1 MISVRVP
8 SRIQESV
15 RQIASSGSNVPRGAE
30 CLVVSWIVQGLGLGR
45 QVLSVDS
52 VRLEG
57 IFVS

>member
-1 MISVRVP
+1 MISAGVP
-8 SRIQESV
+8 GRIQDSV
-15 RQIASSGSNVPRGAE
+15 HQISSSGSSVARGAE

-57 IFVS
+57 IFSS